1 MGEEVKRVR
10 EVIGDA
16 SNEDIISIIER
27 IKRAREN
34 DNSTIGMIS
43 KSTDFRKAKQEK
55 FLMDSG
61 AQVCI
66 MGELMA
72 KENKLEIKS
81 LTKPRNVHEASGR
94 RLDIIGTADMWVKI
108 AAINKMKKLS
118 CLILRGS
125 GVDREV
131 LISCKMLKKWGLIHP
146 SFPHETVETFC
157 KRQIKSQKIAAVFD
171 KSSVSSSD
179 RISNIPMECQVL
191 RKNILKKHSAIFK
204 DKIGKLD
211 RVNLPPVKLHLDET
225 KEIKPSN
232 VGKAFD
238 IPYHLRRPAKRE
250 FVEMVEAGIIIPN
263 DEPSDWRSQAFP
275 RMKPGSDPPK
285 CCWVTDFRKLN
296 LR

>member
-1 MGEEVKRVR
+1 MKNLAVNIGQTVIDTNHEEDSLEEISEEEDTSEEVKRVR

-16 SNEDIISIIER
+16 SDKDIISIIER

-43 KSTDFRKAKQEK
+43 KSTDFRKAKREK

-66 MGELMA
+66 MGEEMA

-108 AAINKMKKLS
+108 AAIKTMKRLR

-131 LISCKMLKKWGLIHP
+131 LISCKMLKRWGLIHP

-157 KRQIKSQKIAAVFD
+157 KKQIKAQKIAAVFD
-171 KSSVSSSD
+171 KSPVSSND

-204 DKIGKLD
+204 DKIG
-211 RVNLPPVKLHLDET
+211 N
-225 KEIKPSN
+225 
-232 VGKAFD
+232 
-238 IPYHLRRPAKRE
+238 
-250 FVEMVEAGIIIPN
+250 
-263 DEPSDWRSQAFP
+263 
-275 RMKPGSDPPK
+275 
-285 CCWVTDFRKLN
+285 
-296 LR
+296 

>member
-1 MGEEVKRVR
+1 MRRRKKWAENKRLRLKMQNNQSQQNLLDVESSGQYWAESLSDGETVIDTNQAEERLEESSEEETSEEVKRVR

-16 SNEDIISIIER
+16 STEDIISIIER

-43 KSTDFRKAKQEK
+43 KSTDFRKAKRDK

-66 MGELMA
+66 MGETMA
-72 KENKLEIKS
+72 RENKLEIKS

-108 AAINKMKKLS
+108 AAIKTMKRLR

-131 LISCKMLKKWGLIHP
+131 LISCKMLKRWGLIHP

-157 KRQIKSQKIAAVFD
+157 KKQNKDQKIAAVFD
-171 KSSVSSSD
+171 K
-179 RISNIPMECQVL
+179 
-191 RKNILKKHSAIFK
+191 
-204 DKIGKLD
+204 
-211 RVNLPPVKLHLDET
+211 
-225 KEIKPSN
+225 
-232 VGKAFD
+232 
-238 IPYHLRRPAKRE
+238 
-250 FVEMVEAGIIIPN
+250 
-263 DEPSDWRSQAFP
+263 
-275 RMKPGSDPPK
+275 
-285 CCWVTDFRKLN
+285 
-296 LR
+296 

>member
-1 MGEEVKRVR
+1 MR

-16 SNEDIISIIER
+16 SDKDIISIIER

-72 KENKLEIKS
+72 KENRLKIKS

-108 AAINKMKKLS
+108 AALDKMKKLR

-131 LISCKMLKKWGLIHP
+131 LISCKMLKRWNLIHS
-146 SFPHETVETFC
+146 SFPHETVDNFA
-157 KRQIKSQKIAAVFD
+157 KRKFKLQKDAAVFD
-171 KSSVSSSD
+171 KS
-179 RISNIPMECQVL
+179 
-191 RKNILKKHSAIFK
+191 
-204 DKIGKLD
+204 
-211 RVNLPPVKLHLDET
+211 
-225 KEIKPSN
+225 
-232 VGKAFD
+232 
-238 IPYHLRRPAKRE
+238 
-250 FVEMVEAGIIIPN
+250 
-263 DEPSDWRSQAFP
+263 
-275 RMKPGSDPPK
+275 
-285 CCWVTDFRKLN
+285 
-296 LR
+296 